1 MAKGKKYVETDDWRE
16 ALALL
21 TLRACQI
28 WRKTGE
34 TDQET
39 VPKLLTVYEAAHAN
53 GWKYTAEDT
62 LAYFAAHDTG
72 AEDLIA
78 AIYSMEEAGQL
89 SRSDFEEAF
98 LQENDIET
106 DDWKEALHFMIRKLR
121 AAQIEGSESRDA
133 RNLIEQLM
141 ERAELRGWKLT
152 AHEMMIYFFRD
163 KTDEEQIAQV
173 IDELEAS
180 GLLTEADFDEVMS

>member
-34 TDQET
+34 TDQDT
-39 VPKLLTVYEAAHAN
+39 VPKLLTVYDAAHAN
-53 GWKYTAEDT
+53 GWKYSAEDT

-72 AEDLIA
+72 AEDLLA
-78 AIYSMEEAGQL
+78 AIFSMEEAGQL
-89 SRSDFEEAF
+89 SQSDFEAAF
-98 LQENDIET
+98 LQPDDLET